1 MKAIRIHQYGPP
13 DVLTREELDMPS
25 PRPGEVLVKVDAAG
39 VNFADVARRRNT
51 YLDPTPLPCV
61 LGVEIAGSIVEL
73 GEGVTSFMEGD
84 YVAGFT
90 RGGSGGYAEYALA
103 PEHALFRVPP
113 GLNTITAA
121 ALPVQGLS
129 AWHVL
134 RTCGQLKPGETV
146 LVHAAAGGVGTF
158 AVQLAKAFG
167 ARRVIGTASTA
178 DKLQIVRAL
187 GADAAIDYTDA
198 DWPEQVRAANEG
210 RGVDIVLEMVGGQV
224 FTDSLKV
231 LGTFGRL
238 VVYGAVSG
246 EHGSVRGRD
255 LMRRCQSV
263 IGFYLVPAL
272 ARSELSRFA
281 LADLTDQVTAGRVH
295 VRVDHMIPLAEAARA
310 HRLLES
316 RQTTGKIVLMP

>member
-1 MKAIRIHQYGPP
+1 MKAIRMHRYGPP
-13 DVLTREELDMPS
+13 EVLTREELDMPS

-39 VNFADVARRRNT
+39 VNFADIARRRNA
-51 YLDPTPLPCV
+51 YLEPTPLPCV
-61 LGVEIAGSIVEL
+61 PGVEIAGSVVEL
-73 GEGVTSFMEGD
+73 GDGVTSFLEGD

-90 RGGSGGYAEYALA
+90 RGGAGGYAEYAVA

-134 RTCGQLKPGETV
+134 RTAGQLEPGETV

-167 ARRVIGTASTA
+167 ARRVIGTASTP

-187 GADAAIDYTDA
+187 GADAAINYTDA
-198 DWPEQVRAANEG
+198 DWTDQVRAANEG
-210 RGVDIVLEMVGGQV
+210 RGVDVILEMIGGQV
-224 FTDSLKV
+224 FTDNFRV
-231 LGTFGRL
+231 LATFGRV
-238 VVYGAVSG
+238 VVYGAVTG
-246 EHGSVRGRD
+246 EHASVRGRD
-255 LMRRCQSV
+255 LMRKCQSV
-263 IGFYLVPAL
+263 VGFYLVPAL
-272 ARSELSRFA
+272 ARTELSRFA
-281 LADLTDQVTAGRVH
+281 LADLTEQVTTGHVH

-310 HRLLES
+310 HQLMET